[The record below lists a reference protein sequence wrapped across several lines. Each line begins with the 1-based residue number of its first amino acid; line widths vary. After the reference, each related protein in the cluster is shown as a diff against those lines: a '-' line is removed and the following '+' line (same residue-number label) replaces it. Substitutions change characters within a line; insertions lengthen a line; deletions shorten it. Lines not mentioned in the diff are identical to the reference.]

1 MNKKLY
7 LYRLIFS
14 SFFIYILCDLKGY
27 IKNLEIGFYLF
38 LSIIFIL
45 HGLMTLQVITL
56 LQGKLYMF
64 KNLIKKIF
72 IKINN
77 FFNSKNKNEKV
88 ITKKTSS
95 KKITKN
101 KSHSPT
107 KSLTSKKETPKKSIQ
122 KTKKKLT

>member
-7 LYRLIFS
+7 LYRLVFS
-14 SFFIYILCDLKGY
+14 SFFIFILCDLMGY

-38 LSIIFIL
+38 FSIIFIL
-45 HGLMTLQVITL
+45 HGLITLQVITL

-77 FFNSKNKNEKV
+77 FFTSKNKKDKV
-88 ITKKTSS
+88 LPKKTTPKNS
-95 KKITKN
+95 TKN
-101 KSHSPT
+101 KSHS
-107 KSLTSKKETPKKSIQ
+107 SNINLSSKKTTPKKSI
-122 KTKKKLT
+122 KKIR

>member
-7 LYRLIFS
+7 VYRLVFS
-14 SFFIYILCDLKGY
+14 SFFIFILCDLMGY
-27 IKNLEIGFYLF
+27 VKNLEIGFYLF

-45 HGLMTLQVITL
+45 HGLITLQVITV

-72 IKINN
+72 IKMNN
-77 FFNSKNKNEKV
+77 FFNFKNKKDKVISKKTTSKNG
-88 ITKKTSS
+88 
-95 KKITKN
+95 TKN

-107 KSLTSKKETPKKSIQ
+107 ATLSVKKRTPKK
-122 KTKKKLT
+122 